1 MFASVRSTAKQMGR
15 VDAGKSEDRDL
26 GVILLKQN
34 QQALVSYQKEKI
46 FNKKKL
52 SFTLTNLTYK
62 PLSTVFCF
70 LKIRTLEEGRE
81 SQREMSV

>member
-1 MFASVRSTAKQMGR
+1 MFASVRSTAKQTGR

-46 FNKKKL
+46 FNKK
-52 SFTLTNLTYK
+52 NL
-62 PLSTVFCF
+62 
-70 LKIRTLEEGRE
+70 
-81 SQREMSV
+81 